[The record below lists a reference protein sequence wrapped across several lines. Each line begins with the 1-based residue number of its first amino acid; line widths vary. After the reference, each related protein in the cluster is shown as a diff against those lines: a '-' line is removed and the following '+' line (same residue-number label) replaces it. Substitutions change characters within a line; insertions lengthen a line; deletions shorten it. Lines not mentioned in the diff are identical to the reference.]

1 MKTCHF
7 ITFTGIDGSG
17 KTTQAKLLLKELR
30 RDRMDVSYVWC
41 RWDPFL
47 LKPIIN
53 KWRHSVTIKARKT
66 DGEAYRIEDRKQRLL
81 SNVVIL
87 WCWLFFFF
95 IDYGIQ
101 LFLKIRIR
109 LLTKHIIISD
119 RVFYDS
125 IIDQAINLGKKRD
138 WFLNSVD
145 SSWMKIFFPKP
156 DMVIHID
163 CPEEIARL
171 RQNDS
176 PNSEYLRERRILYR
190 KLANKYG
197 WVIIDGALRVDV
209 IATQVKEIVYKELG
223 L

>member
-1 MKTCHF
+1 MKNCHF

-53 KWRHSVTIKARKT
+53 KWRHGVTKNVRKT
-66 DGEAYRIEDRKQRLL
+66 DGEAYRIEDRKQKLL
-81 SNVVIL
+81 SNVVIR
-87 WCWLFFFF
+87 WCWLVFFF
-95 IDYGIQ
+95 IDYGVQ

-125 IIDQAINLGKKRD
+125 VIDQAINLGKKRD
-138 WFLNSVD
+138 WFLNSLD

-156 DMVIHID
+156 HMVIHID
-163 CPEEIARL
+163 CPEEIALSRTDDYV
-171 RQNDS
+171 NI
-176 PNSEYLRERRILYR
+176 EYLKERRILYR
-190 KLANKYG
+190 KLAKRYG
-197 WVIIDGALRVDV
+197 WNTVDGSLTIEEIAAL
-209 IATQVKEIVYKELG
+209 VKNKVYNRLEL
-223 L
+223 